1 MWTCPDWL
9 DERAMNEFTGF
20 PEGKMRFTG
29 IPDLFFSSL
38 LPEIDHLG
46 ELKLTIYAFRL
57 LHQME
62 GAFRYLRRENFSQDQ
77 AFMLGLAEN
86 LEQAGE
92 ILTEA
97 LERCVQRKTFLKASI
112 KLEEG
117 VQEFYF
123 LNSPKGRAA
132 LQAMETG
139 EWRHTNDP
147 QAPVELIPEAPT
159 IYHLYEENIGPLTPM
174 IADTLQDAEQ
184 SYPYSW
190 IEEAVRIAVE
200 NNIRRWS
207 YVEAILKRW
216 QEGGRDERTDRRDTE
231 KDRRRY
237 VEGEFSDFIE
247 H

>member
-1 MWTCPDWL
+1 
-9 DERAMNEFTGF
+9 MNEFTGF
-20 PEGKMRFTG
+20 PEGKMNFTG
-29 IPDLFFSSL
+29 IPDLFFRTL
-38 LPEIDHLG
+38 LPDIDHLG
-46 ELKLTIYAFRL
+46 ELKITIYAFRL

-62 GAFRYLRRENFSQDQ
+62 GAFRYLRRENFSQDEV
-77 AFMLGLAEN
+77 FMQGLAKDP
-86 LEQAGE
+86 EQAGK
-92 ILTEA
+92 ILDEA
-97 LERCVQRKTFLKASI
+97 LELCIVRKTFLRTSI
-112 KLEEG
+112 ELETG
-117 VQEFYF
+117 DQDLYF
-123 LNSPKGRAA
+123 LNSPKGRVA
-132 LQAMETG
+132 LRAVEAG
-139 EWRHTNDP
+139 EWRHSGDADAPLELIP
-147 QAPVELIPEAPT
+147 QAPN

-184 SYPYSW
+184 NYPYSW

-200 NNIRRWS
+200 NNVRRWT

>member
-1 MWTCPDWL
+1 
-9 DERAMNEFTGF
+9 MNEFTGF
-20 PEGKMRFTG
+20 PEGKMHFTG
-29 IPDLFFSSL
+29 IPDLFFRTL

-46 ELKLTIYAFRL
+46 ELKTTIYAFRL
-57 LHQME
+57 LHHME

-77 AFMLGLAEN
+77 VFMRGLAED
-86 LEQAGE
+86 LEQAGK
-92 ILTEA
+92 ILDQA
-97 LERCVQRKTFLKASI
+97 LSLCIERKTFLWTSI
-112 KLEEG
+112 ELETG
-117 VQEFYF
+117 PQDLYF

-132 LQAMETG
+132 ILAVEAG
-139 EWRHTNDP
+139 EWRHSGDAD
-147 QAPVELIPEAPT
+147 APVEPIPQAAN
-159 IYHLYEENIGPLTPM
+159 IYILYEENIGPLTPM
-174 IADTLQDAEQ
+174 IADTLQEAEQ
-184 SYPYSW
+184 SYPYAW

-200 NNIRRWS
+200 NNVRRWT

>member
-1 MWTCPDWL
+1 
-9 DERAMNEFTGF
+9 MNDFTGF
-20 PEGKMRFTG
+20 PEGKMHFTG
-29 IPDLFFSSL
+29 IPDLFFRTL

-46 ELKLTIYAFRL
+46 ELKTTIYAFRL
-57 LHQME
+57 LHRME

-77 AFMLGLAEN
+77 VFMRGLAEDH
-86 LEQAGE
+86 EQAGK
-92 ILTEA
+92 ILDQA
-97 LERCVQRKTFLKASI
+97 LSLCIERKTFLRTSI
-112 KLEEG
+112 ELETG
-117 VQEFYF
+117 HQDLYF

-132 LQAMETG
+132 ILAVEAG
-139 EWRHTNDP
+139 EWRHSGDAD
-147 QAPVELIPEAPT
+147 APVEPIPQAAN
-159 IYHLYEENIGPLTPM
+159 IYILYEENIGPLTPM
-174 IADTLQDAEQ
+174 IADTLQEAEQ
-184 SYPYSW
+184 SYPYAW

-200 NNIRRWS
+200 NNVRRWT